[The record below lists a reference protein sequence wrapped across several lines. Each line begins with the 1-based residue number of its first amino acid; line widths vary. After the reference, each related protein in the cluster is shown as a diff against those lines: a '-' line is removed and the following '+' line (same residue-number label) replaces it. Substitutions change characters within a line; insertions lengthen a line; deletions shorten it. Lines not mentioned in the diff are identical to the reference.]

1 MYYLYEGLGP
11 KSLKTVKLWENA
23 GQKILEA
30 ELTADQIKQLFQ
42 QVEQGV
48 TAGGGNRTTIGKGK
62 DVATAVN
69 KAWEDLKTKVQDSG
83 PIKGVDAMY
92 DKAADKLKQAT
103 GGDEGVMKYVQKYR
117 DFAKKHPIAQS
128 LIYSALIAAAG
139 ISGAGVGGAA
149 ALGLFKL
156 VDKLLQGEKFSSAA
170 YAGAKTGGMAYA
182 AGQIG
187 QAIKGQPQQAPY
199 GSQPGENEFVGMTDV
214 PGTSQAGS
222 IISSGGQAISNSPI
236 SYEQA
241 LEQAK
246 RTGATGL
253 QAKNLARSI
262 MKGATAAAT
271 QTESVKLSE
280 NQIYYAIGAI
290 VNRQQKLSEGVVDA
304 VKGAAGKAA
313 DWAKT
318 KGHNV
323 TTKITAD
330 KLLQAWNKAG
340 KPTDSEKVSQVLTS
354 AGVPQDTVSSVFTAM
369 KIPTQSQATDTKTND
384 ATTAPQTPQAD
395 TPIQPNT
402 PTDTTQGNK
411 MNSTT
416 EPANT
421 TYSQVKTLIDKMD
434 KGGKKRMA
442 DALKKSLGM
451 ISESKEQIQQN
462 LQQLQQQQYN
472 LEAVINQV
480 RQTTK
485 AIKHDDTIHGIMN
498 GIKQLAQKAGIDASE
513 LRYAE
518 NQVLDAF
525 NELESAVYGL
535 EEAFTDKLRD
545 VQNQVEDLEYE
556 LENPDELDE
565 AAKNSHG
572 HTKKQQ
578 AAIAMAKQG
587 VAEGN
592 GHEQYRVEMI
602 DRNGKL
608 QGVYHKDNTHYN
620 LENMLSD
627 IKGYQRNNPRHTFK
641 FYINGKPVDW
651 KELLANQNVAEDAHV
666 DSNRPAK
673 VLAKNLKKLTN
684 VDYDTVD
691 RLMKAIS
698 KKYNLSNDGKDLHV
712 MFAKLYGHNPD
723 YWVRKQKGLAE
734 GALNEFAPDDGGG
747 DEEDMLL
754 KFARMWYNGDLPTQ
768 QQIEKILA
776 RSGWEIGE
784 LESEEGGAFVVQAGD
799 ENGNSY
805 IGFSVADLTEGL
817 AEADSKHPGL
827 WANIHAKRER
837 IKHGSH
843 EHMRKPG
850 SKGAPTAQAFKD
862 SAKTSKNESSIMSG
876 VKNVSR

>member
-1 MYYLYEGLGP
+1 MSKIRQGLN
-11 KSLKTVKLWENA
+11 KTQAHDGAFLLTESRTYKLWESA
-23 GQKILEA
+23 GQKIAEA
-30 ELTADQIKQLFQ
+30 QLTADQIKQLFQ

-128 LIYSALIAAAG
+128 LIYSTLIAAAG

-187 QAIKGQPQQAPY
+187 QAVKGQPQQAPY
-199 GSQPGENEFVGMTDV
+199 GSQPGQNEFVGMSDV
-214 PGTSQAGS
+214 PGTSQSGS

-241 LEQAK
+241 LQQAK
-246 RTGATGL
+246 SHGATGL
-253 QAKNLARSI
+253 QAKNLALSI

-271 QTESVKLSE
+271 HSESVKLSE
-280 NQIYYAIGAI
+280 NQIYYAIGVI

-313 DWAKT
+313 NWAQT

-384 ATTAPQTPQAD
+384 ATTATTTATQTPQAD
-395 TPIQPNT
+395 VAQPNA

-411 MNSTT
+411 MNSTS

-421 TYSQVKTLIDKMD
+421 TYSQVKTLVDKMD
-434 KGGKKRMA
+434 KGGKKRVA

-451 ISESKEQIQQN
+451 LSESKEQIQQSV
-462 LQQLQQQQYN
+462 QQLQQQQYN

-480 RQTTK
+480 QQTTK
-485 AIKHDDTIHGIMN
+485 AIKHDDTVHSIIVGIQ
-498 GIKQLAQKAGIDASE
+498 QLAQKAGIDASE
-513 LRYAE
+513 LRYSE
-518 NQVLDAF
+518 NQALDAF
-525 NELESAVYGL
+525 NELESAIYGL

-545 VQNQVEDLEYE
+545 VQNQIEELEYQ
-556 LENPDELDE
+556 LENPDEELDE
-565 AAKNSHG
+565 AGSW
-572 HTKKQQ
+572 KQQ
-578 AAIAMAKQG
+578 AAIAIAMKNKGKKPKSEG
-587 VAEGN
+587 VAEGL
-592 GHEQYRVEMI
+592 GQHI
-602 DRNGKL
+602 D
-608 QGVYHKDNTHYN
+608 T
-620 LENMLSD
+620 
-627 IKGYQRNNPRHTFK
+627 
-641 FYINGKPVDW
+641 
-651 KELLANQNVAEDAHV
+651 
-666 DSNRPAK
+666 NRPARI
-673 VLAKNLKKLTN
+673 LAKNLKNLDN
-684 VDYDTVD
+684 LDYETIDK
-691 RLMKAIS
+691 LMKAIS

-723 YWVRKQKGLAE
+723 YWIRKEKGVDE
-734 GALNEFAPDDGGG
+734 GKQRLDPHCWTRYKKQGTKMKGGTRVNNCVP
-747 DEEDMLL
+747 
-754 KFARMWYNGDLPTQ
+754 K
-768 QQIEKILA
+768 
-776 RSGWEIGE
+776 
-784 LESEEGGAFVVQAGD
+784 ESAIMMG
-799 ENGNSY
+799 
-805 IGFSVADLTEGL
+805 
-817 AEADSKHPGL
+817 
-827 WANIHAKRER
+827 
-837 IKHGSH
+837 IK
-843 EHMRKPG
+843 
-850 SKGAPTAQAFKD
+850 
-862 SAKTSKNESSIMSG
+862 
-876 VKNVSR
+876 V